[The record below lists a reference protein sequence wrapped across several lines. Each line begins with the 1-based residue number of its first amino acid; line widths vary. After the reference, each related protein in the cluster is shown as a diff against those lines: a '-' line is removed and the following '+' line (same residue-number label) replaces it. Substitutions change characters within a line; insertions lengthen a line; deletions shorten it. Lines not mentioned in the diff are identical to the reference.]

1 MLRFVTV
8 FYNLLSVVSCGYF
21 VPWAAPHAYADRRWG
36 NPALT
41 QHNTL
46 LEQSTVF
53 CKMDKLWKGW
63 GFRVDTW
70 HVDSLTGR
78 SGELVEAL
86 AERRMWMWHV
96 SKKLGGEV
104 LGVGSLVL

>member
-8 FYNLLSVVSCGYF
+8 FLQF
-21 VPWAAPHAYADRRWG
+21 VICCILWLFCAVGAPTPTQTG
-36 NPALT
+36 GGET
-41 QHNTL
+41 QQHNTL

-53 CKMDKLWKGW
+53 CKTDKLWKGW

-104 LGVGSLVL
+104 LGVCSLVL